1 VIYAAAHSLGLYPA
15 ALIVTAVSTVTWL
28 NRRRHRREA
37 ARYEAQKR
45 PQLRV
50 VRGDRDGRRSA

>member
-1 VIYAAAHSLGLYPA
+1 MIAAAHSIGLYPA
-15 ALIVTAVSTVTWL
+15 ALIVAAVSGVTWL

-50 VRGDRDGRRSA
+50 VRGGQSSKGAA